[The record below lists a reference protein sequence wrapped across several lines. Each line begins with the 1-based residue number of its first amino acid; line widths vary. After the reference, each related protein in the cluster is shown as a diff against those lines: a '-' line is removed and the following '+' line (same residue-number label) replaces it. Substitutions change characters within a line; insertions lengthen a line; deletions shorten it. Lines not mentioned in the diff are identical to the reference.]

1 MIRDLIFDFDGTL
14 ADTSLG
20 IVRCTQATLRELG
33 VPESTPERICATIGL
48 PRAART
54 RRRSSSPRPA
64 TPTAGCSTTSPS
76 PASSSSPA

>member
-1 MIRDLIFDFDGTL
+1 MIRNLIFDFDGTL

-48 PRAART
+48 PL
-54 RRRSSSPRPA
+54 PD
-64 TPTAGCSTTSPS
+64 
-76 PASSSSPA
+76 